1 MDCRLK
7 IKVVDWQDR
16 AFVRAFDVSLAD
28 ALRDGLDIDRATVA
42 DRAEAELRGEGY
54 PAARISYTRS
64 VDEVL
69 TRVAH
74 WTVWRDGTALEN
86 DVSR

>member
-16 AFVRAFDVSLAD
+16 AFIRALDTSLAD
-28 ALRDGLDIDRATVA
+28 ALRDGLDIDRPAVA

-54 PAARISYTRS
+54 PDARISYTRS

-69 TRVAH
+69 ARIAH
-74 WTVWRDGTALEN
+74 WTVWRDGSSVDSHA
-86 DVSR
+86 

>member
-16 AFVRAFDVSLAD
+16 AFVRAFDVSLSD
-28 ALRDGLDIDRATVA
+28 ALRDGLDIDRQAVA
-42 DRAEAELRGEGY
+42 DRAEAELRGDGY
-54 PAARISYTRS
+54 PDARIAYTRS

-69 TRVAH
+69 ARIAH
-74 WTVWRDGTALEN
+74 WTVWRDGSSA
-86 DVSR
+86 DSPA

>member
-16 AFVRAFDVSLAD
+16 DFIRALDASLAD
-28 ALRDGLDIDRATVA
+28 ALRDGLDIDRSAVA

-54 PAARISYTRS
+54 PRARISYTRS

-69 TRVAH
+69 ARVAH
-74 WTVWRDGTALEN
+74 WTVWREAPVLEQ
-86 DVSR
+86 RA